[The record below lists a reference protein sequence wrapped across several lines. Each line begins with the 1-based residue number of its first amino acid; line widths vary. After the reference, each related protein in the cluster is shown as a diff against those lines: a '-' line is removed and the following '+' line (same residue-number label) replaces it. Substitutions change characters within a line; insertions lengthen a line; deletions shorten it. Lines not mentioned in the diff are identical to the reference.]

1 MYCIRI
7 AIFSHEVTLGIAT
20 YNKTEGKL
28 EHSTSANDEL
38 AKKLQSMEPM
48 LTNLELSLDDTK
60 QRLRTESKMRR
71 QAEMARLEA
80 ESRHQA
86 LQAKSKN
93 NSLRTKSSFEM
104 RQVGRSDSLR
114 IADSGVITEVV
125 SNTEKGFADRANNNS
140 HVNEILDELDTVTEQ
155 LDSTEQK
162 LRRSEIELQKSQ
174 TLVQD
179 LERTLQKID
188 SHDTSQNNSSS
199 DDKALLRELEEIR
212 AEIDAA
218 QSGDG
223 PSTVQR
229 ALSTKE
235 LLEENSTLREEVA
248 CLRDILYDQEVRGN
262 TTDII
267 SERTA
272 ISKVLKEA
280 NEVHEEEM
288 DNLREQFEKISKEN
302 TLLQNKGEKLEYE
315 ISSSNPSNDEV
326 AKLKEEIDRLS
337 DELQMVENDHIR
349 TSSETEA
356 FWRNKLPQERS
367 RKDFDPE
374 DIVEAREMRS
384 EILALTESLYN
395 ARQSHSDLINELDI
409 AKRHIIE
416 LQSQNEDGKI
426 TIVSQNSVDL
436 EEMKQLEDAF
446 LDSQNVV
453 EAREKEIANLE
464 DNLLSTQEEV
474 RLLSE
479 EISHMS
485 SAFEI
490 AQEEYNTIVDELDT
504 VHGLLEK
511 SREAAETSDRQS
523 DMTHTISEKEEE
535 LKRIMIQLEEACS
548 DNTLLHNK
556 LDSMEGVLKAS
567 NMHYTENPE
576 NEDAKSQDTRSIISE
591 TDSTQGEHKS
601 TMDVLGRINLLLSS
615 VNFIEQHH
623 DIPLRTGNSNIT
635 STSQKA
641 EEIRRKVAF
650 LIYALQKSK
659 KEHSDVLLQLKSFG
673 AEEVQRQ
680 DIILQQHNVELQ
692 RKLEET
698 ECALAA
704 ARDSKIFHEME
715 MKKLETETEKTPEN
729 KAEISLLHSQFKKLN
744 EKNENLARQVTEAEN
759 EVLSVRAKQ
768 DKLRKDAQARA
779 AIAKELQDEV
789 DRVVGEANRR
799 NQEVDELTIMIENR
813 MDLAEESVELIEKE
827 VSIALKTLQTSQLA
841 SDEQS
846 ELLTTTLEEELASI
860 SDQYIGIESKNE
872 LRMQTNEK
880 DFTESAELEV
890 TTGNKTTNEWLV
902 DKYQHERDEKV
913 KAAISAT
920 MAYIA
925 SFTKGDGSGTANEDD
940 NSADTTITGNKD
952 KVTSVDDNERRSPF
966 EDTDKQTRQIS
977 ETSSSFKSYKAS
989 TSIVESE
996 LDEEGRKSASNASVN
1011 IDDIERYIKDIKSDK
1026 KYERIIQKAN
1036 DHTIILAEQNM
1047 ELESRFDVGSVERE

>member
-1 MYCIRI
+1 MHRIRI

-38 AKKLQSMEPM
+38 AKKLQSMEPV

-60 QRLRTESKMRR
+60 QRLRTESNMRR
-71 QAEMARLEA
+71 QADMARLEA

-86 LQAKSKN
+86 LQA
-93 NSLRTKSSFEM
+93 RMKSSFEM

-125 SNTEKGFADRANNNS
+125 SNTEKGFADRKNDKS
-140 HVNEILDELDTVTEQ
+140 HVNEILDELDTVTER
-155 LDSTEQK
+155 LDYTEQK
-162 LRRSEIELQKSQ
+162 LRRSEVELQKSQ

-223 PSTVQR
+223 PSTAQR
-229 ALSTKE
+229 DLPTKE

-248 CLRDILYDQEVRGN
+248 CLRDILYDQEVRGD

-288 DNLREQFEKISKEN
+288 DDLREQFEEISKEN
-302 TLLQNKGEKLEYE
+302 ILLRNKGKKLEYE
-315 ISSSNPSNDEV
+315 ISSPNPSNDEID
-326 AKLKEEIDRLS
+326 KLKEEIDRLN
-337 DELQMVENDHIR
+337 DELQMVEHVHI
-349 TSSETEA
+349 TEGEA
-356 FWRNKLPQERS
+356 FGRNKLQQERS
-367 RKDFDPE
+367 RKDFDDPE

-395 ARQSHSDLINELDI
+395 ARQSHSDLINELNN
-409 AKRHIIE
+409 AKCHIID
-416 LQSQNEDGKI
+416 LQRQIEDRKI
-426 TIVSQNSVDL
+426 TIVSQTSVDL

-446 LDSQNVV
+446 LVSQHLV
-453 EAREKEIANLE
+453 EAREKEVANLE
-464 DNLLSTQEEV
+464 DNLISTQEEV

-479 EISHMS
+479 EITHMS
-485 SAFEI
+485 SSFER
-490 AQEEYNTIVDELDT
+490 AQEEYNTIVDELDS

-523 DMTHTISEKEEE
+523 DMTRTLSKKEEE
-535 LKRIMIQLEEACS
+535 MKIIMIQLKEACF

-556 LDSMEGVLKAS
+556 LDSMEGILKIS
-567 NMHYTENPE
+567 NMHYAGKPE
-576 NEDAKSQDTRSIISE
+576 DEDAKSQDTRSFISG

-601 TMDVLGRINLLLSS
+601 TMDALGRINHLLSS
-615 VNFIEQHH
+615 VDFIERHH
-623 DIPLRTGNSNIT
+623 DIQLRTGNSNII

-659 KEHSDVLLQLKSFG
+659 KEHSDDLLQLKSFG

-704 ARDSKIFHEME
+704 ARDSKISHEME
-715 MKKLETETEKTPEN
+715 MKKLETKTGKTPEN
-729 KAEISLLHSQFKKLN
+729 NAEISLLQSQFKELN
-744 EKNENLARQVTEAEN
+744 EKNENLARQVIKAEN

-779 AIAKELQDEV
+779 DIAKELQDEV
-789 DRVVGEANRR
+789 DHVVGEASRR
-799 NQEVDELTIMIENR
+799 SQEVDELTIMIENR

-827 VSIALKTLQTSQLA
+827 VSIALKTLQTSQLE
-841 SDEQS
+841 SDEPS
-846 ELLTTTLEEELASI
+846 ELLTTMLEEELASI
-860 SDQYIGIESKNE
+860 SDQYIGTESKNE
-872 LRMQTNEK
+872 LRMRTNEK

-890 TTGNKTTNEWLV
+890 TTGNKTTNHWLV
-902 DKYQHERDEKV
+902 DKYQHESDEKV

-920 MAYIA
+920 MAYLA
-925 SFTKGDGSGTANEDD
+925 SSTEGDGSGTANEDD
-940 NSADTTITGNKD
+940 SSADTTITGNKD
-952 KVTSVDDNERRSPF
+952 KVTSIDDDECRSPF
-966 EDTDKQTRQIS
+966 EDTDINTRKIS

-989 TSIVESE
+989 TSIVERE
-996 LDEEGRKSASNASVN
+996 LDEEGRKSAPNASVS

-1026 KYERIIQKAN
+1026 KYERIQKVAN